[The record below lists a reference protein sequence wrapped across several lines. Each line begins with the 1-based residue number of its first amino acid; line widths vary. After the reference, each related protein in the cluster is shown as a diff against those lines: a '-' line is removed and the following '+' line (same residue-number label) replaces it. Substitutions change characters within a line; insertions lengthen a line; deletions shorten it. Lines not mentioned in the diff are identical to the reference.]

1 MQVKTIAVTYG
12 RKFNLDNYE
21 SAEVKLDVFADLEEG
36 ESLAEASA
44 QLFSQVKEQVAAQS
58 VAMLAARNERR
69 RLATR
74 EVLDGL
80 PKSLREA
87 AEKFIQAAHP
97 DPDMLV
103 ANTAQDAVSVK
114 VGGGNH
120 ADREAA

>member
-1 MQVKTIAVTYG
+1 MQVKSIHVEYG
-12 RKFNLDNYE
+12 RTWCLDGFE
-21 SAEVKLDVFADLEEG
+21 SAKVSLTAHADLEEG

-120 ADREAA
+120 ADR